1 MAGRFAKHN
10 GATLTIERVS
20 SKSSTTELRRF
31 KPDFY
36 NPYQKPVRSP
46 NLLQYRP
53 SGTYGKRI
61 VEQATKTVAKRA
73 PLAVVGPLGDLLAL
87 GLIGWDLYLL
97 LLELQNNANPIPP
110 FADPPG
116 GGRNEPSNYD
126 WTGWNVA
133 TSDFHP
139 ANFAGFGTTSF
150 GTVTW
155 TPGAGPYVVDTSGF
169 WSDSIEGEAPGY
181 QVGIGTTLE
190 TWLSTHVNAGDAFQ
204 YKNDYYATD
213 TAHFLEGPRNAYHGW
228 YQRTADGTAGDPLY
242 IGVGVPLPMD
252 LPLDWAE
259 PDPNMKRD
267 MFPDGINMHT
277 DPMRDPETEPKGR
290 RRFKIPNPTRPSER
304 TRERKVKGS
313 LQTILKALDIV
324 SESSEFVGAFYDA
337 LPEDVRDRWDQKGR
351 GLMDNAGQYGIDGV
365 DWKLNALWH
374 NWHKVDVEQA
384 IKNVIANELQDKLLG
399 LYQRSLPKNIGHV
412 ADFGSMELNKLI
424 TLFNDTIGLS

>member
-10 GATLTIERVS
+10 GATLTIERVR

-46 NLLQYRP
+46 NLRQYRP
-53 SGTYGKRI
+53 SGTFGKRI
-61 VEQATKTVAKRA
+61 VEQASKTVAKRA
-73 PLAVVGPLGDLLAL
+73 PLALVGPLGDLLAL

-97 LLELQNNANPIPP
+97 LLELQNNANPVPP
-110 FADPPG
+110 
-116 GGRNEPSNYD
+116 
-126 WTGWNVA
+126 V
-133 TSDFHP
+133 
-139 ANFAGFGTTSF
+139 
-150 GTVTW
+150 
-155 TPGAGPYVVDTSGF
+155 
-169 WSDSIEGEAPGY
+169 
-181 QVGIGTTLE
+181 
-190 TWLSTHVNAGDAFQ
+190 
-204 YKNDYYATD
+204 
-213 TAHFLEGPRNAYHGW
+213 
-228 YQRTADGTAGDPLY
+228 GDPLDPNQDPTAPPPY
-242 IGVGVPLPMD
+242 DLGNPGWYTGQSTVVPPAGTNWVSTGGELRVYWNNPRLDYPNLGASWTAPGDIVTDLTPVAGNVDSISTFVPVHNTATNADAYWHTHSDWWIELGTDPGTTFIGHGTPLPMD
-252 LPLDWAE
+252 LPIDWAE

-267 MFPDGINMHT
+267 MFPDGINMHSE
-277 DPMRDPETEPKGR
+277 PMREPDTEPKGR

-337 LPEDVRDRWDQKGR
+337 LPKDVRDRWDQKGR

-399 LYQRSLPKNIGHV
+399 LYQRSLPNNIGHV